1 MERRKFEDLAT
12 KMESDKLKVS
22 EERERIEAEVR
33 KIRELNR
40 DLSNSMHLGT
50 TGFSLK

>member
-1 MERRKFEDLAT
+1 MNQ
-12 KMESDKLKVS
+12 KMEGEKLKIA

-40 DLSNSMHLGT
+40 ELT
-50 TGFSLK
+50 ASLCISTK